1 MTSKS
6 PARTMEDADEST
18 LSYAEIKALATGN
31 PLIKE
36 KMDLDVTVSRLTLLK
51 SSFMSQKYSLEDQ
64 IRRHF
69 PQQIRELEQRI
80 ERFTMDL
87 EQVKTTAVS
96 EPGKFIPMELE
107 GKIFTEKKEAG
118 AAILAACKAKTTP
131 EDTPLGS
138 YRGFTM
144 ELSFD
149 VFLKEFQITLRRE
162 GSYVVS
168 LGEDVLGNLQRIDNA
183 MEGIQNRLSTAGFQ
197 LDAARKEL
205 ETAKEEV
212 QKPFPQ
218 EQELQEKSA
227 RLQALN
233 SLLNMDEKDNTI
245 LDDDSV
251 PEAQPVV
258 ADLCEAR

>member
-1 MTSKS
+1 
-6 PARTMEDADEST
+6 MEDADEST

-36 KMDLDVTVSRLTLLK
+36 KMDLDVAVSRLTLLK

-131 EDTPLGS
+131 EDTPW
-138 YRGFTM
+138 
-144 ELSFD
+144 
-149 VFLKEFQITLRRE
+149 
-162 GSYVVS
+162 
-168 LGEDVLGNLQRIDNA
+168 A
-183 MEGIQNRLSTAGFQ
+183 
-197 LDAARKEL
+197 
-205 ETAKEEV
+205 
-212 QKPFPQ
+212 
-218 EQELQEKSA
+218 
-227 RLQALN
+227 
-233 SLLNMDEKDNTI
+233 TI
-245 LDDDSV
+245 
-251 PEAQPVV
+251 
-258 ADLCEAR
+258 ADLLWSFPSMCF